1 MSESRY
7 ITIRNY
13 HDPVLA
19 DIIINALHAAGIIT
33 FPVRENSMNF
43 PNLINIAIKVQE
55 KDVEE
60 ALEIIEL
67 QENY

>member
-1 MSESRY
+1 MSESLY

-19 DIIINALHAAGIIT
+19 DIVVNALHSAGIIT
-33 FPVRENSMNF
+33 FCVKENSMNF
-43 PNLINIAIKVQE
+43 PNLINIAIKVLE

-60 ALEIIEL
+60 ALEIIAL